1 MSIFDAGRC
10 AICDRPYDWCDK
22 GEKYKCAECRK
33 KTCCVDMIECG
44 GNFGQCKHSIC
55 RNCWNKRT
63 GRNQVC
69 PKCNNFMGYSKS
81 KHMLYHG

>member
-1 MSIFDAGRC
+1 MSIFDAGHC
-10 AICDRPYDWCDK
+10 VICDRPYNWCDK
-22 GEKYKCAECRK
+22 GKKYKCPECRK

-44 GNFGQCKHSIC
+44 GNFGKCKYSIC
-55 RNCWNKRT
+55 RNCWIKHTSN
-63 GRNQVC
+63 NQVC